1 MEERNLNEAEA
12 YLWIENTLLDMLKNT
27 NDTVMRNTISS
38 RISQIQKENPTALKE
53 LTRKQFLESAVKYLS
68 FNHTAQVQKDFL
80 DLDETDD
87 ELANAFFGEDIGWR
101 DSF

>member
-53 LTRKQFLESAVKYLS
+53 LTRKQFLESSVKYLS